1 MREVLRKKCE
11 ELLAN
16 FLMRLRL
23 GRFKPSNVDTVFFLF
38 LLFFI
43 IYYFSI
49 KYSSEYFPLFA
60 SNFIQSDMHDA
71 ASDNDNILDTPT
83 TRIDL

>member
-23 GRFKPSNVDTVFFLF
+23 GRFKPSNVDTVSFLF
-38 LLFFI
+38 LVFFI
-43 IYYFSI
+43 IFYFSI
-49 KYSSEYFPLFA
+49 KYSSEYFALFA

-83 TRIDL
+83 TRIDR